1 MTLQE
6 QLADAAKT
14 APPIT
19 VAGLTVAGLP
29 ISDWVLMLTA
39 LYTLL
44 QVVFLVRRL
53 IASKNRYDATCI
65 KDCPN
70 RTRK

>member
-6 QLADAAKT
+6 QLADVAKT

-44 QVVFLVRRL
+44 QVVFLVLRL
-53 IASKNRYDATCI
+53 IASKRRYDATCI
-65 KDCPN
+65 TDCPN